1 MVKKDFKRE
10 LRKRERGE
18 RDSDERNERMTT

>member
-18 RDSDERNERMTT
+18 RETLTRETRE